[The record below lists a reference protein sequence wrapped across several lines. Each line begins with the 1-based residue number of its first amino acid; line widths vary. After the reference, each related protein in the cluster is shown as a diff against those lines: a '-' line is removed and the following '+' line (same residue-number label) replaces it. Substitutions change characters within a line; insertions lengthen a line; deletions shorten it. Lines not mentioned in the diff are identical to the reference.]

1 MAYEWADYKRNPKKR
16 VSRNPCLNRGFHKN
30 GCVRFGSG
38 NRQHELAK
46 FEKCWELKESGHT
59 FATEVM
65 FENGRIADIYDYT
78 DNVVYEIVNSESEKS
93 ITLKRQ
99 DYGVRVEVINAEE
112 KRH

>member
-1 MAYEWADYKRNPKKR
+1 
-16 VSRNPCLNRGFHKN
+16 
-30 GCVRFGSG
+30 
-38 NRQHELAK
+38 
-46 FEKCWELKESGHT
+46 
-59 FATEVM
+59 M
-65 FENGRIADIYDYT
+65 FENGRIADIYDFT